1 MKLREKYSAKKSVS
15 TKNSYSS
22 FWFDRKS
29 SVDDMLGYD
38 MSTGE
43 ILDTKPKPKK
53 NHIVLAGHKRA
64 IGNFV
69 RIVSGKTIVRSYGRI
84 PTTPS

>member
-29 SVDDMLGYD
+29 AVDDILGYD
-38 MSTGE
+38 LSTGE
-43 ILDTKPKPKK
+43 ILDNKPKHKK
-53 NHIVLAGHKRA
+53 EER
-64 IGNFV
+64 
-69 RIVSGKTIVRSYGRI
+69 
-84 PTTPS
+84 